1 MIADSG
7 MPMYANS
14 KNPKVG
20 SPAADSAP
28 VTMTFGGVPIMV
40 MVPPTLAA
48 IARGINSLEA
58 GILAAWQMPTIT
70 GIRHATVPVLEETED
85 RMIVTSMIAPIR
97 RISPVPAF
105 LTTAMPIA
113 SARPV
118 LNIAAPITNMP
129 PKSTTVELERP
140 A

>member
-1 MIADSG
+1 MMIDSG
-7 MPMYANS
+7 IPMNANS

-20 SPAADSAP
+20 SPAAARAP

-48 IARGINSLEA
+48 IARGISSLEA
-58 GILAAWQMPTIT
+58 GIFAAWQIPMMT
-70 GIRHATVPVLEETED
+70 GIRQATVPVFEETED
-85 RMIVTSMIAPIR
+85 RTIVTIMIAA
-97 RISPVPAF
+97 ISGISLVPAF
-105 LTTAMPIA
+105 LTTATPIA

-118 LNIAAPITNMP
+118 LNIAAPITNIP